1 LLQVENIDEIV
12 RVKDGRGYE
21 IVFKDKRKIWV
32 TKPRAIVA
40 LLVLI
45 KYGEGNE
52 TDLANNSKKI
62 PALKK
67 ILHARYPASLIRD
80 HYGDANKPFSELW
93 NEEGFTFIGPVPKTE
108 PGRSQR
114 YALSPDDHDKL
125 FLPAAKAHRKA
136 PSSSAVSA
144 IVQRVSGGCN
154 LCGAKVMEKDATVP
168 RTSFSR
174 DRLKRRLD
182 HRMPIQKHPEKG
194 DDASN
199 FQILCFYCNKS
210 KWQICHAC
218 TTPVCD
224 KCALDNMEG
233 PRNARRGR
241 AGGPS
246 STRSRIA
253 SPPDRNNPKGQ
264 PHSRSVGCTG
274 GKAAKQS

>member
-1 LLQVENIDEIV
+1 MLQVENIDEIV
-12 RVKDGRGYE
+12 RVKDGQGYE

-45 KYGEGNE
+45 KYGVGNE

-67 ILHARYPASLIRD
+67 ILQGHTPPAYKH

-136 PSSSAVSA
+136 PSSSAVGA

-224 KCALDNMEG
+224 KCALVSRFINRVTQSG
-233 PRNARRGR
+233 PDLRSRQGAKREQRRSVVTDEQRSSGRR
-241 AGGPS
+241 AG
-246 STRSRIA
+246 SRL
-253 SPPDRNNPKGQ
+253 SLYL
-264 PHSRSVGCTG
+264 
-274 GKAAKQS
+274 